1 MPEAL
6 EEGPYY
12 AIEVRPSVHHTAGGV
27 AIDAKT
33 RVISVSGAPV
43 AGLYAAGEVTGG
55 GHGGNR
61 LGGNAQTDAIVYGRL
76 AGREAA
82 SAVTGR

>member
-1 MPEAL
+1 M
-6 EEGPYY
+6 
-12 AIEVRPSVHHTAGGV
+12 GGLK
-27 AIDAKT
+27 IDTKA
-33 RVISVSGAPV
+33 RVLDVGGKPI

-82 SAVTGR
+82 SAVKGR